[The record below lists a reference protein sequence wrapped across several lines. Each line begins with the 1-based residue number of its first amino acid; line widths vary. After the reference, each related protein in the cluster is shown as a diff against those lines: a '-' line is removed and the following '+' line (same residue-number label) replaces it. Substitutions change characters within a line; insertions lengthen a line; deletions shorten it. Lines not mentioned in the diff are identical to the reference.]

1 MPDSKRRSRASE
13 ATVGR
18 PRVDL
23 AVVIGINLIPAAG
36 VLLFGWSSFDLI
48 FLYWMEN
55 VVIGAFTVLRM
66 LARPYSHPIELAFPL
81 FFAPFF
87 ALHYGGFCW
96 GHGIFIVSLFG
107 GVEQSLTQAVR
118 SATATTPILVALVAL
133 VALQAFD
140 WIRDTQRHGFGSDG
154 IKDLMTAP
162 YRRIVVL
169 HLTIIVGG
177 FVITALGEP
186 AIGLLLLA
194 AFKTASDVWHWRREP
209 AAGHTDDVQ
218 ELSSTDLARMAEKF
232 PEPKVQVNGKEKL
245 FASFREL
252 KRSSE
257 FRMMQSVMRVMGA
270 TRELGIINTYI
281 DLRIAEEARAEAP
294 A

>member
-1 MPDSKRRSRASE
+1 VSP
-13 ATVGR
+13 GL
-18 PRVDL
+18 PRLDL
-23 AVVIGINLIPAAG
+23 AVVIAINLVPAAG
-36 VLLFGWSSFDLI
+36 ALMFGWNSYDLI

-66 LARPYSHPIELAFPL
+66 LARPYTHPIELAFPL

-96 GHGIFIVSLFG
+96 GHGTFVVALFG
-107 GVEQSLTQAVR
+107 DGEQPLTDAVR
-118 SATATTPILVALVAL
+118 AAVDTTPILLALLAL
-133 VALQAFD
+133 VALQTFD

-169 HLTIIVGG
+169 HLTIIGGG
-177 FVITALGEP
+177 FVLTALGEP
-186 AIGLLLLA
+186 AVGLLVLA
-194 AFKTASDVWHWRREP
+194 AIKTASDVWHWRHDS
-209 AAGHTDDVQ
+209 AAGAKEEAD
-218 ELSSTDLARMAEKF
+218 ELSSADLARMAEKF
-232 PEPKVQVNGKEKL
+232 PEPKVQVNGTEKL

-257 FRMMQSVMRVMGA
+257 FRMMQSVLRLMGA
-270 TRELGIINTYI
+270 TRELGIVNRYI
-281 DLRIAEEARAEAP
+281 DLRIAEEGSE
-294 A
+294 

>member
-1 MPDSKRRSRASE
+1 MSP
-13 ATVGR
+13 GR
-18 PRVDL
+18 PRLDL
-23 AVVIGINLIPAAG
+23 AVVIGINLVPAAG
-36 VLLFGWSSFDLI
+36 ALMFGWNSYDLI

-66 LARPYSHPIELAFPL
+66 LARPYTHPIELAFPL

-96 GHGIFIVSLFG
+96 GHGTFVVALFG
-107 GVEQSLTQAVR
+107 DGEQSLVEAVR
-118 SATATTPILVALVAL
+118 AQVATTPILLALLAL

-140 WIRDTQRHGFGSDG
+140 WIRDTQRHGFGGDG

-169 HLTIIVGG
+169 HLTIIGG
-177 FVITALGEP
+177 GLVLTALGEP
-186 AIGLLLLA
+186 AVGLLVLA
-194 AFKTASDVWHWRREP
+194 AIKTASDVWHWRHDP
-209 AAGHTDDVQ
+209 AAGKAEDGD
-218 ELSSTDLARMAEKF
+218 EISNDDLARMAEKF
-232 PEPKVQVNGKEKL
+232 PEPKVRVNGTEKL

-257 FRMMQSVMRVMGA
+257 FRMMQSVLRLMGA
-270 TRELGIINTYI
+270 TRELGIINRYI
-281 DLRIAEEARAEAP
+281 ELRIAEEAGPRKP